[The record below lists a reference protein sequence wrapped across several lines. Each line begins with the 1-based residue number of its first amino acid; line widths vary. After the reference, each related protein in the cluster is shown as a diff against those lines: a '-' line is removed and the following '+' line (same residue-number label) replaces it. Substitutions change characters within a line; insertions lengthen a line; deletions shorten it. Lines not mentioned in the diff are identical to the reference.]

1 MGVPLGSPNAPRK
14 SRASGLLTAAYSD
27 RSETSH
33 PPKLKRKRMSAPW
46 WRDSSQIVCP
56 VDEVGLALPS
66 SRDERSLDGCEAT
79 RQIQRRW
86 IPAQFPSSS

>member
-1 MGVPLGSPNAPRK
+1 MGVPLGSPNAPRE

-27 RSETSH
+27 RSETS
-33 PPKLKRKRMSAPW
+33 RKRMSAPW

-66 SRDERSLDGCEAT
+66 SQGERSLDGCEAT
-79 RQIQRRW
+79 RQIQAEVGTGP
-86 IPAQFPSSS
+86 IPVIVVMP